1 MATNIKITALNDI
14 TSANMTYNDIVAVV
28 DMNGTP
34 ETKKANVQLVGNLIL
49 SGAGGSNFA
58 KAAQATNAETVSN
71 AAQPAIT
78 SVGTLTAVT
87 VTGNVAAGNVSGTAG
102 VFTYVSGDGA
112 NLTNVPAGAAT
123 SITDG
128 TSNVDIP
135 TTDGNVTVGV
145 GGTADVLIVTSTGV
159 NVTGTLNSTGIITGD
174 AGGISNVVYANV
186 TGTPTLGNISTINI
200 DGNVSN
206 VLRGDGTFAADA
218 DTAYG
223 DSNVV
228 TLLNAF
234 GSNTITTTGLITGD
248 GGGISNVVAANISG
262 TINLATFAGTA
273 NAVAGANVSGEV
285 GFAAVANSVTLA
297 NVSGAGN
304 IASINIDG
312 EAGNVLYGNG
322 AFAPVS
328 ATTAQTVTTAAQP
341 NITSTGTLTGLNV
354 NGTITAVGITAN
366 TGVIAGDGSGLS
378 AIAGGNVTGAVT
390 FAGTAN
396 AVAGANVSGE
406 VTFAATAN
414 AVAYANVSGTP
425 TLGNIST
432 IDIDGSASN
441 VLYGNG
447 VFAAAASPALT
458 GDGYQLSNITGAN
471 VSGEVSFA
479 ATANAVAGANV
490 SGEVTNAATANAV
503 AGANVSGE
511 VGFSAVA
518 NSVAGANV
526 SGEVGFSAVSNSVAG
541 ANVSGEVTFA
551 ATANAVAYANV
562 SGTPTLGNIST
573 IDIDGDAANVLYGN
587 GVFAAATSPALTGDG
602 YQLSNITGANVSGEV
617 GFAAVANSV
626 ALANVSGA
634 GNIATI
640 NIDGDAST
648 VLYGNGTFAAISATT
663 AQTVTTAAQPN
674 ITSTGTLTSLTVT
687 GALGVTTGVITGDG
701 GGISNVVAGNISGT
715 VNNAVLAQEV
725 SQSAQPNIG
734 SVGTLTALN
743 VNDTIVSVGLTAN
756 TGDITVT
763 AGVFAGDGGSIS
775 NVVGANVT
783 GEVGFSAV
791 ANSVAIAN
799 VSGAGNIATVNLDG
813 NTANYLDGTGSWGP
827 VTATTATTA
836 GTVTTAAQPN
846 ITSLGTLVTL
856 DVTGNISGGNINA
869 NTNGFAIGYKEIPP
883 VVLSANDT
891 IALEDSGKHFR
902 STTAGNITLSIPTNA
917 TVAFPTGTA
926 ISIVEQAAGNILV
939 NAISGVTLYQAGNS
953 TAGNRVIST
962 YGVATLM
969 KVDTDTWFVSGTGVS

>member
-1 MATNIKITALNDI
+1 MATNIKITALTDI
-14 TSANMTYNDIVAVV
+14 TSANVTYNDLLAVV

-34 ETKKANVQLVGNLIL
+34 ETKKGNLQLVGNLIL
-49 SGAGGSNFA
+49 NGAGGSYFA

-78 SVGTLTAVT
+78 SVGSLTAVT
-87 VTGNVAAGNVSGTAG
+87 VTGNVDAGNVNGTAG

-145 GGTADVLIVTSTGV
+145 GGTADVLIATSTGV
-159 NVTGTLNSTGIITGD
+159 NVTGTLNATGIITGD

-312 EAGNVLYGNG
+312 
-322 AFAPVS
+322 
-328 ATTAQTVTTAAQP
+328 
-341 NITSTGTLTGLNV
+341 
-354 NGTITAVGITAN
+354 
-366 TGVIAGDGSGLS
+366 
-378 AIAGGNVTGAVT
+378 
-390 FAGTAN
+390 
-396 AVAGANVSGE
+396 
-406 VTFAATAN
+406 
-414 AVAYANVSGTP
+414 
-425 TLGNIST
+425 
-432 IDIDGSASN
+432 SASN

-447 VFAAAASPALT
+447 VFAAASSPALT

-511 VGFSAVA
+511 VGFSAV
-518 NSVAGANV
+518 
-526 SGEVGFSAVSNSVAG
+526 SNSVAG

-562 SGTPTLGNIST
+562 SGTPTLGNIS
-573 IDIDGDAANVLYGN
+573 
-587 GVFAAATSPALTGDG
+587 
-602 YQLSNITGANVSGEV
+602 
-617 GFAAVANSV
+617 
-626 ALANVSGA
+626 
-634 GNIATI
+634 TI

-725 SQSAQPNIG
+725 INSAQPNIG
-734 SVGTLTALN
+734 SVGTLSALN

-783 GEVGFSAV
+783 GEVGFAAV

-846 ITSLGTLVTL
+846 ITSLGTLATL

-883 VVLSANDT
+883 VVLSGNDT

-939 NAISGVTLYQAGNS
+939 NAISGVTLYHAGNS
-953 TAGNRVIST
+953 TAGNRVLST

-969 KVDTDTWFVSGTGVS
+969 KVDTDTWFISGTGVS